1 MDMIEK
7 SLNGTTY
14 WEMLVGDVQPDSP
27 TVLALHYMTGDAASL
42 QVLFKGVDR
51 PMRVLFLQG
60 RYPYEGGYSWYSDEE
75 HFYDRAEVE
84 QAPDIKQEAD
94 AIAAFLSA
102 YKAQY
107 SGKIAVTGMSQ
118 GGDLTLA
125 LCAYYPDLLHLAL
138 SMAGRLSSVMR
149 PEQPPQTSLPRISM
163 MQGADDPIVSVASAE
178 EAVEWLKQ
186 SGYEAELH
194 VYPGVG
200 HAISYGM
207 VDHIQQNLMAL

>member
-14 WEMLVGDVQPDSP
+14 WEILVGDVQPNSP
-27 TVLALHYMTGDAASL
+27 TVLALHYMTGDATSL
-42 QVLFKGVDR
+42 QVLFTNLNR
-51 PMRVLFLQG
+51 PIRVVFLQG

-75 HFYDRAEVE
+75 RFYDRPEAA
-84 QAPDIKQEAD
+84 QAPDIKQESD
-94 AIAAFLSA
+94 AIAAFLSC
-102 YKAQY
+102 YKAEN
-107 SGKIAVTGMSQ
+107 SGKVVVTGMSQ

-138 SMAGRLSSVMR
+138 PMAGRLSSVMR
-149 PEQPPQTSLPRISM
+149 PEQPPQTSLPRVSM
-163 MQGADDPIVSVASAE
+163 MQGADDHIVSVASAE
-178 EAVEWLKQ
+178 EAVEWLRQ

-207 VDHIQQNLMAL
+207 VDHIQQTLMAL